1 MCGHTY
7 CHNCIKQLI
16 KRKDNRYS
24 IRCPEDRQTI
34 TIDIAS
40 PSHFPKN
47 IALLEAIRRRN
58 KEKEDHSQDHNEFLA
73 CSAGTLK
80 KANLES
86 KSGISEFR

>member
-7 CHNCIKQLI
+7 CHSCIKHLL

-34 TIDIAS
+34 TIDSAS

-47 IALLEAIRRRN
+47 IALLEAFRRRHKD
-58 KEKEDHSQDHNEFLA
+58 KEEANQEHNEFLA

-80 KANLES
+80 KGGS
-86 KSGISEFR
+86 